1 DITLLRDDDQA
12 SYDLITAGNTTGVFQ
27 LESSGMKEM
36 LVKLKPSCFED
47 VIAACALY
55 RPGPL
60 GCGMVDDF
68 IERKH
73 GRQKVVYD
81 LPQLEIILKD
91 TYGVIVYQE
100 QVMQISRS
108 LAGYS
113 LGQADLLRRAM
124 GKKDAKEM
132 ERQKDTF
139 LAGAKGLGIDTKKAE
154 AIFDQMAK
162 FAEYGFNKSHSA
174 AYALIAYQTAYLKAH
189 YPVEFMAALLTC
201 DMDSTDKVIKNISDC
216 REQGLEVLPPDINS
230 SGLSFTV
237 VGQSM
242 RFGLGAVKNVGAG
255 AIEAILE
262 SRKEGAFKGLYDFC
276 ERVDL
281 RRVNKR
287 VIESLIKCGAFDST
301 GAFRAA
307 LIEGLE
313 AATNYGQKIQE
324 EKASAQVSL
333 FGTEEVVRGNGNGG
347 LKLPNV
353 PEWHDKE
360 KLAFEKEALGFLIT
374 GHPLDRYIDDIR
386 RLANTEIANMVE
398 MADGSEVRI
407 CGIVSAF
414 KEIITKKG
422 DRMGFVTIEDLTG
435 SVEITVFSDIYATSS
450 TLLKSDDPLLV
461 VGKLE
466 KGEKGCKVLVQANK
480 EGGNK
485 WQQQQRGPAGDI
497 RLLSE
502 ARAQTTKKVLFTVR
516 MDSTPVEQ
524 IDALKTIIERH
535 RGGVPAFVQFVLPQR
550 SCSTMPLPSEMNVS
564 ASDELR
570 LEVERLFGYNAA
582 TFE

>member
-1 DITLLRDDDQA
+1 
-12 SYDLITAGNTTGVFQ
+12 
-27 LESSGMKEM
+27 M

-60 GCGMVDDF
+60 GSGMVDDF
-68 IERKH
+68 IDRKH
-73 GRQKVVYD
+73 GRKKVVYD
-81 LPQLEIILKD
+81 LPQLEPILKD

-124 GKKDAKEM
+124 GKKDDKEM
-132 ERQKDTF
+132 SRQKGLF
-139 LAGAKGLGIDTKKAE
+139 LEGAKANNLDPKKAE
-154 AIFDQMAK
+154 AIFDLMHK

-174 AYALIAYQTAYLKAH
+174 AYALIAYQTAYLTAH

-216 REQGLEVLPPDINS
+216 REQGIEVLPPDINT

-237 VGQSM
+237 VGTSM

-262 SRKEGAFKGLYDFC
+262 ARTEGSFKNLYDFC

-287 VIESLIKCGAFDST
+287 VVESLIKCGAFDST
-301 GAFRAA
+301 GATRSS
-307 LIEGLE
+307 LMEGLE
-313 AATNYGQKIQE
+313 AASSYGQKIQE
-324 EKASAQVSL
+324 ERASAQVSL
-333 FGTEEVVRGNGNGG
+333 FGTEEVTRGNGQGG
-347 LKLPNV
+347 MKLPDV

-360 KLAFEKEALGFLIT
+360 KLAYEKEALGFLIT

-386 RLANTEIANMVE
+386 RLVSCDIINLTEH
-398 MADGSEVRI
+398 ADGSEVRI
-407 CGIVSAF
+407 CGIVSGL
-414 KEIITKKG
+414 KEIVTKKG
-422 DRMGFVTIEDLTG
+422 LGERMGFVTVEDLTG
-435 SVEITVFSDIYATSS
+435 SVEVTVFSDLYAAAVP
-450 TLLKSDDPLLV
+450 LLKSDDPLLIT
-461 VGKLE
+461 GKLE
-466 KGEKGCKVLVQANK
+466 KGEKGAKILVRRQK
-480 EGGNK
+480 EQNGN
-485 WQQQQRGPAGDI
+485 WQPQRQQRTDGDI
-497 RLLSE
+497 KLLSE
-502 ARAQTTKKVLFTVR
+502 ARARTTKKVCFNLR
-516 MDSTPVEQ
+516 MDDMPVERL
-524 IDALKTIIERH
+524 DCLKGIIERH
-535 RGGVPAFVQFVLPQR
+535 HGTVPAFISFEISQR
-550 SCSTMPLPSEMNVS
+550 GTATMQLPSEMYVMPN
-564 ASDELR
+564 DELR